1 MSSPEATPPS
11 TIAVIGLGSIGGIA
25 AGCLLTAGR
34 HDLLACVRRP
44 LERLTLDRPGSST
57 ALPLRALTSPEDATP
72 VDWVLVC
79 TKTHET
85 ESVGP
90 WLRRLC
96 GPSTRVA
103 VLQNG
108 LGHAERVAP
117 FIGGAAVVPAI
128 VYYNGERLAPDHVR
142 LTPVGERDVAVAG
155 DAAGRAFAALFA
167 DTPLRVVTNADFTT
181 LLWRKLLINAA
192 ANPMTALT
200 RQRQAVLRRPDIH
213 ALCLTVLGEA
223 VAVGRAEGAALAED
237 EPERIMAALLTY
249 SPGLGTS
256 MYFDTLAGRP
266 LEADAILGAIVAAG
280 ERHGIPTPC
289 NQTLLTLLRAISDAA
304 RTAG

>member
-1 MSSPEATPPS
+1 MPSSDAKPPS

-44 LERLTLDRPGSST
+44 LQHLTLDRPGSST
-57 ALPLRALTSPEDATP
+57 TMPLRALTSPEDAQP

-85 ESVGP
+85 ESAGP

-96 GPSTRVA
+96 RPSTRVA

-117 FIGGAAVVPAI
+117 FVGGAAVVPAI

-142 LTPVGERDVAVAG
+142 LTPVGERDVAVAD
-155 DAAGRAFAALFA
+155 DAAGRAFAALFT
-167 DTPLRVVTNADFTT
+167 DTPLRVATSADFTT

-213 ALCLTVLGEA
+213 ALCLAVLGEA
-223 VAVGRAEGAALAED
+223 VTVGRAEGAALADD
-237 EPERIMAALLTY
+237 EAERIMAALLTY
-249 SPGLGTS
+249 APGLGTS
-256 MYFDTLAGRP
+256 MYFDTLSGRP

-280 ERHGIPTPC
+280 ERHGIPTPR

-304 RTAG
+304 RAAG

>member
-1 MSSPEATPPS
+1 MSPPAAQPPS

-25 AGCLLTAGR
+25 AGCLLTAGL
-34 HDLLACVRRP
+34 HDLFACVRRP
-44 LERLTLDRPGSST
+44 LQSLTLDRPGSSAT
-57 ALPLRALTSPEDATP
+57 LPLRALTSPDAAQP

-85 ESVGP
+85 EAIGP
-90 WLRRLC
+90 WLQRLC
-96 GPSTRVA
+96 GPATRVA

-142 LTPVGERDVAVAG
+142 LTPVGERDVAVSD
-155 DAAGRAFAALFA
+155 DATGRAFAALF
-167 DTPLRVVTNADFTT
+167 DGTPLRVATSAEFTT

-237 EPERIMAALLTY
+237 EAERIMAALLTY
-249 SPGLGTS
+249 APGLGTS

-304 RTAG
+304 KTAG